1 MYITVVW
8 VSLRMVSMSDKVQ
21 VAGRSIKLD
30 ETRSVF
36 IGRAEGLEEVFV
48 TYTNGDQELKF
59 RMSLEAADATQYLLN
74 LVLDEIVGEN
84 KVA

>member
-1 MYITVVW
+1 
-8 VSLRMVSMSDKVQ
+8 MSDNVNISGKT
-21 VAGRSIKLD
+21 IKLD
-30 ETRSVF
+30 ENRSVF
-36 IGRAEGLEEVFV
+36 VGRAEGLEEVFV

-74 LVLDEIVGEN
+74 MVLDEIVGEN